1 MLRVNKMKL
10 EQKQS
15 LFTVINPGK
24 TEWSQHCKD
33 VKIKKSSHRYKINA
47 CKRSSWEVTQKNT
60 LQAE

>member
-33 VKIKKSSHRYKINA
+33 VKIKKNNHIDTK
-47 CKRSSWEVTQKNT
+47 
-60 LQAE
+60 